1 MYINGPDGLDQQVVR
16 IHGLGGVHPP
26 DPLHLVAGVQRFR
39 NALSI
44 CHLFYYPKK
53 KLLRLSVNI
62 RETGV
67 QFAAGQVAVSNQF
80 ILQPGA
86 GIDTVRTT
94 ANNIIPLFN

>member
-16 IHGLGGVHPP
+16 MHGLGGVHPP
-26 DPLHLVAGVQRFR
+26 DPFHLVAGFQRFR

-44 CHLFYYPKK
+44 CLFFYQPKEN
-53 KLLRLSVNI
+53 LLCLSVNI
-62 RETGV
+62 RKTGV

>member
-16 IHGLGGVHPP
+16 MHGLGGLHPL
-26 DPLHLVAGVQRFR
+26 DPLHLVAGFQRFR
-39 NALSI
+39 NSLSI
-44 CHLFYYPKK
+44 CLFFYQPKE

-62 RETGV
+62 RKTGI
-67 QFAAGQVAVSNQF
+67 QFAGGQVAVSNQF

>member
-16 IHGLGGVHPP
+16 MHGLGGVHPP
-26 DPLHLVAGVQRFR
+26 DPLHLVAGFQRFR

-44 CHLFYYPKK
+44 RHLLYQPKK
-53 KLLRLSVNI
+53 KLLCLSVNI
-62 RETGV
+62 RKTGV
-67 QFAAGQVAVSNQF
+67 QFTAGQVAVSNQF
-80 ILQPGA
+80 IFQPGA

>member
-1 MYINGPDGLDQQVVR
+1 MYINGLDRLDQQVVR
-16 IHGLGGVHPP
+16 MHGLGGVHPP
-26 DPLHLVAGVQRFR
+26 DPLHLVAGFQRFR
-39 NALSI
+39 NALCI
-44 CHLFYYPKK
+44 CHFFYQPKEM
-53 KLLRLSVNI
+53 LLRLSVNI
-62 RETGV
+62 RKTGV

>member
-16 IHGLGGVHPP
+16 MHGLGGVHPP
-26 DPLHLVAGVQRFR
+26 DPLHLVAGVQHFR
-39 NALSI
+39 NALCI
-44 CHLFYYPKK
+44 CHLFYHPKK
-53 KLLRLSVNI
+53 KFLCLLVNI
-62 RETGV
+62 RKIGI
-67 QFAAGQVAVSNQF
+67 QFAGGQVAVSNQF